1 MCIRRSY
8 LFGRDSAKRGKRGV
22 VLVLAV
28 FAVVL
33 LTVLAV
39 GITAA
44 VRVELLASRASLDR
58 MQSLFLAEAGVHEA
72 RAILFYDDVT
82 SDSLFDPWG
91 PLCDSPLDLPQRFGG
106 GYYRARVQDACG
118 RIDINRVDAAVL
130 TRLTGDSEV
139 AAAILDWRDSG
150 NFPEAGGA
158 EQEYY
163 AALPQPYLPRN
174 GPLQTLGELLLVRG
188 VTPDLFFGDEQSP
201 GLVDLL
207 TVESVSLNTD
217 ATGVRRISVNE
228 FRNWSEEKFRQSVMS
243 KLGEVLTMYEV
254 EEIWS
259 GYAALVAAGTE
270 YTSLSQ
276 LATAAGLS
284 YETIAR
290 AADLLTV
297 ESGLCVHDKVNVNT
311 ASPQVLAALPGSSQE
326 VAEAIVAHREA
337 QPFVARSEVAELL
350 LTQAGG
356 PEVLLQMIDQ
366 LTTKSSSFIIE
377 SMGRTETGRAFRT
390 ARVLVRRRSDA
401 VAIVRQ
407 AEEDWPLP
415 ALEEEPLV
423 IARR

>member
-1 MCIRRSY
+1 M
-8 LFGRDSAKRGKRGV
+8 
-22 VLVLAV
+22 LVLAV

-33 LTVLAV
+33 LTLLAV

-44 VRVELLASRASLDR
+44 VRVELLASRAGLDR
-58 MQSLFLAEAGVHEA
+58 MQSLFLAEAGAHEA
-72 RAILFYDDVT
+72 RAILLYDDVT
-82 SDSLFDPWG
+82 SDSLFDTWG

-106 GYYRARVQDACG
+106 GYYRVRVQDACG
-118 RIDINRVDAAVL
+118 RIDINRVGLAVL
-130 TRLTGDSEV
+130 TQLTDDPEV

-188 VTPDLFFGDEQSP
+188 VTPNLFFGDEQSP
-201 GLVDLL
+201 GLADLL
-207 TVESVSLNTD
+207 TVESVSLNTG
-217 ATGVRRISVNE
+217 ATGERRIGVNE
-228 FRNWSEEKFRQSVMS
+228 FRNWSESKFRQSVMS
-243 KLGEVLTMYEV
+243 KLGEVLTMYEA
-254 EEIWS
+254 ESIWS

-270 YTSLSQ
+270 YTSLGQ

-297 ESGLCVHDKVNVNT
+297 ESDLWVHGKVNVNT
-311 ASPQVLAALPGSSQE
+311 APPEVLAALPGSSRE
-326 VAEAIVAHREA
+326 VAEALVAQREER
-337 QPFVARSEVAELL
+337 PFVSRSEVAELL

-356 PEVLLQMIDQ
+356 PEVLLHMIDH

-390 ARVLVRRRSDA
+390 VRVLVRRRPDS
-401 VAIVRQ
+401 VPIVRQ
-407 AEEDWPLP
+407 AEQDWPLP
-415 ALEEEPLV
+415 ALEEERLV